1 MAQNNGGEGVD
12 FDEWYEQCFECS
24 VDSAPA
30 VLGEDEQERLDRVQL
45 HEQALKDEQSK
56 LQQLFLACSAESKE
70 RAEYL
75 TELAALVQ
83 RVRETEV
90 WSRQEKILPASTCVV
105 IHSLVTRGYNGKLGS
120 TVGYDTAKGRYHI
133 KLEES
138 GTSVALRPANF
149 QVLQAEP
156 PVTQDANTTRHSGLA
171 AQGRDV
177 FVGITQQMQQR
188 DLELTIEH
196 GSSLIFRLHVPPPAC
211 EVSWEFT
218 SLHHSVGYGSMFIS
232 TNELPVLG
240 NKLPSTS
247 RVNSHKKAV
256 GGRTSN
262 STGGQLVIKFD
273 NSFSSCKNKTVKL
286 QLRSGQELVWS
297 HFGKRKTAMST
308 VNGGAM
314 AAFAV
319 PTVIAA
325 AVAGPFIAGAV
336 AARGAVTAVSSRYHQ
351 TMHVYSSL

>member
-12 FDEWYEQCFECS
+12 FDEWYKQCFDCNA
-24 VDSAPA
+24 DPAPA
-30 VLGEDEQERLDRVQL
+30 VPGEDEQDPVQL
-45 HEQALKDEQSK
+45 QQALKDEQSK
-56 LQQLFLACSAESKE
+56 LQQRLLACTAGSKE
-70 RAEYL
+70 YAECL
-75 TELAALVQ
+75 TELAALMQ
-83 RVRETEV
+83 RMRKTEV
-90 WSRQEKILPASTCVV
+90 RGRQE
-105 IHSLVTRGYNGKLGS
+105 G
-120 TVGYDTAKGRYHI
+120 
-133 KLEES
+133 
-138 GTSVALRPANF
+138 
-149 QVLQAEP
+149 P
-156 PVTQDANTTRHSGLA
+156 PGLA

-196 GSSLIFRLHVPPPAC
+196 GSSLIFRLHVPPHAC

-218 SLHHSVGYGSMFIS
+218 SLHHSIGYGSMFVS

-247 RVNSHKKAV
+247 RVDSHKKAV
-256 GGRTSN
+256 GGRTRN
-262 STGGQLVIKFD
+262 STGGGQLVIKFD
-273 NSFSSCKNKTVKL
+273 NSFSRCKNKTVKL
-286 QLRSGQELVWS
+286 QLMSGQELVWS

-336 AARGAVTAVSSRYHQ
+336 AARGAVAAVSSRY
-351 TMHVYSSL
+351 TSNSSL